1 MCRCLRSTLPPV
13 FSSRFTYIL
22 LYICRR
28 RGRAAT
34 RQGFNGILFTGF
46 VLRLGKHS
54 LLRPRVCFLPPHP
67 PLSLS
72 LPPSSLFATLPSCC
86 VSQFLGSVL
95 TSSPLP
101 NFSRASHDLLRLLD
115 PRSSPPFALNYDA
128 KNLPL
133 PRFFPP
139 PPSYISF
146 PILIT
151 AKLGCYSRLE
161 A

>member
-1 MCRCLRSTLPPV
+1 MCRCLRSTLPPA

-86 VSQFLGSVL
+86 VSQFLGSAL
-95 TSSPLP
+95 TSFLISREHRTICCGYSILALLPLSLLITTRKI
-101 NFSRASHDLLRLLD
+101 SRYHAFLPLLR
-115 PRSSPPFALNYDA
+115 RISPFQ
-128 KNLPL
+128 
-133 PRFFPP
+133 F
-139 PPSYISF
+139 
-146 PILIT
+146 
-151 AKLGCYSRLE
+151 
-161 A
+161 